1 MSALPSPLP
10 VVVGRLTKNRREAVV
25 VALKEFEGVRLI
37 DLRVYA
43 ATPEGDKPTP
53 KGLALD
59 VRRLPA
65 LREALV
71 RAESQARRLGL
82 LPTQEAADV

>member
-37 DLRVYA
+37 DLRIHA
-43 ATPEGDKPTP
+43 ATPESLSGNIMRDC
-53 KGLALD
+53 
-59 VRRLPA
+59 
-65 LREALV
+65 
-71 RAESQARRLGL
+71 RAF
-82 LPTQEAADV
+82 AA